1 MNKEN
6 NDNVYEVT
14 KSKGKFK
21 EKAAKDKSKTI
32 VDDKKTKHKKK
43 VSSSDEYSSS
53 VSSNDSCFDKESC
66 SSNTMEETETE
77 SDADSYISLTSTE
90 LLNND
95 PLYLVLSKFFVSKNG
110 NNIADI
116 LEDLKKILK

>member
-1 MNKEN
+1 MSGEKTNKT
-6 NDNVYEVT
+6 YKIT
-14 KSKGKFK
+14 KSDK
-21 EKAAKDKSKTI
+21 KSKDI
-32 VDDKKTKHKKK
+32 KKVVDKKKH
-43 VSSSDEYSSS
+43 VSSDDEDSSS
-53 VSSNDSCFDKESC
+53 VSSNDSCFDKES
-66 SSNTMEETETE
+66 SGSNTMEETESE
-77 SDADSYISLTSTE
+77 ADSYISLTSTE